1 MSLSSCNRSL
11 LLLPCLLL
19 AACANDH
26 GPAEEQTNVMEAGKA
41 YSLSVDASKEGSATR
56 ALSFDDAD
64 KSLSASWAR
73 GEKVYACDRGD
84 ISFAGFIQPLQE
96 GAVARL
102 NGSISPSCTLSLP
115 IDLYLLFPRKEW
127 NYTGQKGTLSDIAAN
142 YDYAS
147 APVSLY
153 KLTESSV
160 GSAQS
165 ATFSNQQAVVKL
177 SLHDASGSPLSA
189 SSLRV
194 SARGLVQSVSVS
206 HSGAA
211 ATTTGSATYSTDNAC
226 GDITITPTAATPTF
240 WAALRG
246 VESAP
251 VVSLTT
257 DVGGVTYVYRRTTPT
272 TFAHGKP
279 YVITVKMKPLTEG
292 TALDDVTADHVGC
305 VVGQDGKI
313 YTTTAKAASAGT
325 TAVAMIAYVGSAANC
340 AHGLAIALA
349 DEQGAMTQ
357 DAAREAASQKNACRR
372 QKLAAALPERLAVYA
387 HRLWQRR
394 KLQLNPRRGRLLR
407 TLLQAGHHGDCH
419 KQRRQPILDEQ
430 QPLYP
435 AFHQS
440 HRRLVAVRPL
450 RRLAILRPCYT
461 ALLAIPP
468 YVGSLN

>member
-11 LLLPCLLL
+11 LLLHCLLL

-41 YSLSVDASKEGSATR
+41 YFLSVDASKEGSATR
-56 ALSFDDAD
+56 ALSFDATD

-73 GEKVYACDRGD
+73 GEKVYVCDRGN
-84 ISFAGFIQPLQE
+84 ISFDGFIQPLQE
-96 GAVARL
+96 GTVARL
-102 NGSISPSCTLSLP
+102 NGSISPSRTLSLP

-153 KLTESSV
+153 ELTESAV
-160 GSAQS
+160 GAAQTASFSAQQ
-165 ATFSNQQAVVKL
+165 AMVKFSL
-177 SLHDASGSPLSA
+177 CDASGSPLSA

-211 ATTTGSATYSTDNAC
+211 ATTTGSATYSTDDAC
-226 GDITITPTAATPTF
+226 GDITITPTAATPTV

-251 VVSLTT
+251 VVSLTA
-257 DVGGVTYVYRRTTPT
+257 DVGGGTYVYRRTTPT
-272 TFAHGKP
+272 TFAQGKP
-279 YVITVKMKPLTEG
+279 YVITVKMKPLAEG

-305 VVGQDGKI
+305 VVGQDGKV

-325 TAVAMIAYVGSAANC
+325 TAVAMIAYVGSGANP

-357 DAAREAASQKNACRR
+357 GAASDAASQKAPVAGKSWRLPSLKDWQYMLIGCGNGASYSSSPGEEDCSALCS
-372 QKLAAALPERLAVYA
+372 KLATMGTAINNDGSRYLTSSNLS
-387 HRLWQRR
+387 
-394 KLQLNPRRGRLLR
+394 
-407 TLLQAGHHGDCH
+407 TLLFTKATVD
-419 KQRRQPILDEQ
+419 LS
-430 QPLYP
+430 
-435 AFHQS
+435 QS
-440 HRRLVAVRPL
+440 APFDVSQYFVRAVLPF
-450 RRLAILRPCYT
+450 
-461 ALLAIPP
+461 
-468 YVGSLN
+468 

>member
-1 MSLSSCNRSL
+1 MSLNSCNRSL

-19 AACANDH
+19 TACSNDD

-73 GEKVYACDRGD
+73 GEKVYVCNRGD
-84 ISFAGFIQPLQE
+84 ISFDGFIQPLQE
-96 GAVARL
+96 GTVARL
-102 NGSISPSCTLSLP
+102 NGSISPSRTLSLP

-165 ATFSNQQAVVKL
+165 ATFSNQQAVVKF
-177 SLHDASGSPLSA
+177 SLCDASGSPLSA

-206 HSGAA
+206 HSGSSSTYTPDD
-211 ATTTGSATYSTDNAC
+211 AT
-226 GDITITPTAATPTF
+226 GDITITITPDAATDVI

-246 VESAP
+246 IVSAP
-251 VVSLTT
+251 LVSLTAN
-257 DVGGVTYVYRRTTPT
+257 VGGVTYVYHKNTPT
-272 TFAHGKP
+272 TFDQGKP
-279 YVITVKMKPLTEG
+279 YVITVKMKPLAEG

-325 TAVAMIAYVGSAANC
+325 TAVAMIVYVGSLSNC

-357 DAAREAASQKNACRR
+357 GAASDAASQKAPVAGKSWRLPTLKDWQYMLIGCGNGASDSSSPGEEDCSALCS
-372 QKLAAALPERLAVYA
+372 KLATMGTAINNDGSRYWTSSNLS
-387 HRLWQRR
+387 
-394 KLQLNPRRGRLLR
+394 
-407 TLLQAGHHGDCH
+407 TLLFTKATVD
-419 KQRRQPILDEQ
+419 LS
-430 QPLYP
+430 
-435 AFHQS
+435 QS
-440 HRRLVAVRPL
+440 APFDISKYFVRAVLPF
-450 RRLAILRPCYT
+450 
-461 ALLAIPP
+461 
-468 YVGSLN
+468 